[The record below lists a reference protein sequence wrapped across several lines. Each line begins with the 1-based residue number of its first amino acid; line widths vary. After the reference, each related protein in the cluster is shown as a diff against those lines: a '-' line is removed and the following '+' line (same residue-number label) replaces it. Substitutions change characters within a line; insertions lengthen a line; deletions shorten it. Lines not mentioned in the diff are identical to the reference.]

1 VATAVNRFGL
11 GNFSNVKGVRA
22 GVFECRI
29 NFGPGY
35 RIYFGQDGDRIV
47 ILRGGGT
54 KQRQQSDIATALRRW
69 TDYKKRKKRIREKRD
84 KTWH

>member
-1 VATAVNRFGL
+1 VATALYRLGL
-11 GNFSNVKGVRA
+11 GNFSNVKGARA
-22 GVFECRI
+22 GIYEYRI

-47 ILRGGGT
+47 ILLGGGT

-69 TDYKKRKKRIREKRD
+69 TDYKQRKKEEGEKR
-84 KTWH
+84 